1 MSRPR
6 DMEPDT
12 AVSSRP
18 VAAVHWLLLAI
29 ALAGLIG
36 GVMVQYSVLVAD
48 PILAI
53 KVARVSALAGLLAA
67 LAALPL

>member
-18 VAAVHWLLLAI
+18 VPIVNWVLLAI
-29 ALAGLIG
+29 ALVGLFSAI
-36 GVMVQYSVLVAD
+36 MVQYSVVLPD

-53 KVARVSALAGLLAA
+53 KVARVAALSGLIAA
-67 LAALPL
+67 LASIPV